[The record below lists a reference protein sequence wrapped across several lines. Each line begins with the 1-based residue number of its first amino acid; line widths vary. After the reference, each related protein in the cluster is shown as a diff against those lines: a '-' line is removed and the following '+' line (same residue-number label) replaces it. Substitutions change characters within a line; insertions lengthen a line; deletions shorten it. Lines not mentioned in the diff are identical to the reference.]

1 MRTMVNSQSAVA
13 RRSID
18 ALLERYVRWREE
30 CAAVQRTYLGWVEAD
45 RSQRR
50 LAYAGYIAA
59 LDREERAA
67 DAYADQ
73 IERVGRICI

>member
-1 MRTMVNSQSAVA
+1 MRTVANSNTAVA

-18 ALLERYVRWREE
+18 ALLEGYVRWREE
-30 CAAVQRTYLGWVEAD
+30 CAAVRRTYQGWVEAD

-50 LAYAGYIAA
+50 LAYAGYVAA

-67 DAYADQ
+67 DAYAEQ
-73 IERVGRICI
+73 IDCVSRICV